1 MLAEHHLH
9 SQRGVSLFGE
19 DDCEEA
25 VLGIDAT
32 ERFKKKKR
40 PAPQFEILYGK
51 RTNTDGGSRGGG
63 QGGKGPLKVGVY

>member
-1 MLAEHHLH
+1 MFTLIGKTKRQKEGHLVLAEHHLH

-32 ERFKKKKR
+32 ERFKKKKAC
-40 PAPQFEILYGK
+40 PP
-51 RTNTDGGSRGGG
+51 
-63 QGGKGPLKVGVY
+63 V